1 MRKVSMLL
9 VIVAL
14 LALAAGAAFGDFA
27 PGVTP
32 PRGVTAAPVQVA
44 GSGSGVTITN
54 CCGVG
59 APVMYVVFP
68 PDTPG
73 TPAAAKAQAVRD
85 RLNLLGAS
93 PPPPGNQLLDQASVG
108 NIGYGY
114 VGNGEY
120 MVYVLGPD
128 IYNPAGTAWVK
139 NLVVTVTPHLARFYS
154 LSAKKLA
161 IFLRNRLRGLAA
173 ANGAPTGAGTAQ
185 VWSNVPDN
193 WRQAASCGWNTPT
206 AKALQA
212 SP

>member
-1 MRKVSMLL
+1 MRKTSMLL

-14 LALAAGAAFGDFA
+14 LALAAAGAFADFD
-27 PGVTP
+27 PGP
-32 PRGVTAAPVQVA
+32 PDRGATAAPVQVA

-73 TPAAAKAQAVRD
+73 TPAAAKASAVKTRLDLLRPGQLRD
-85 RLNLLGAS
+85 KA
-93 PPPPGNQLLDQASVG
+93 AAG

-139 NLVVTVTPHLARFYS
+139 NVVVTVTPHLARFYS
-154 LSAKKLA
+154 LSAKQLA

-173 ANGAPTGAGTAQ
+173 ANGAAPGGTAA
-185 VWSNVPDN
+185 VWDNVPDN

-206 AKALQA
+206 PKALHV